1 MASGTENT
9 VRLSFTPLL
18 SGTISLDVCARG
30 HARVCVFVC
39 VCVCVCLSVCLSQF
53 LHLFLSLSI
62 SHTYFF
68 LQETGLSFSA

>member
-39 VCVCVCLSVCLSQF
+39 VCVSVCLSQF